1 METAP
6 GELSAAVLNHYLMVK
21 ERSLL

>member
-1 METAP
+1 MEIAP
-6 GELSAAVLNHYLMVK
+6 NELSAALLNHYLMVK